1 MKSSAFPYFGTNPR
15 SEEPFLNIS
24 KGDRKGHR
32 SYGGRVYWQD
42 ETYNDSRVLVHVP
55 ETFDVSKPGVIV
67 VFFHGNGATLERD
80 VRDRQLVPQ
89 QISDS
94 GVNAVLLA
102 PQLAV
107 NAADS
112 SAGKFWQPGGFKRF
126 IDESASHLARLYGDP
141 KSAQAFAN
149 LPIVIVGYS
158 GGFLPTAWSLEVG
171 GIPNRVRGVFLLD
184 AVYGELDKF
193 ASWIEK
199 NRTGFFVSS
208 YTRYTKR
215 RDQELMQMLRDKG
228 ITVTESMDGPLRP
241 GSVVFVQTPDGVT
254 HRDYVTQAWTEH
266 PVKDVLV
273 KMAAT
278 PALDPDRQRAV
289 ARAGKRLFA
298 ASHCLRRDRRLRQD
312 HRHQRQ
318 RDKGRRDIARGV
330 KEIARVQKAAD
341 RRSDRLPDIEH
352 RGIERHRG
360 GCERRRCADQPHLLH
375 RIGGRK
381 AQPPD
386 RDGHRHQ
393 RIDAGAERPAGYAGQ
408 QQRREQHRG
417 LPGAPGIDDAGCD
430 RDADETAHAV
440 EREHQ
445 PDRVRPR
452 ARQLR
457 QQRPHE
463 GEHHELAGHLQ
474 RRDQQQQHD
483 HAGCGRHRSR
493 S

>member
-1 MKSSAFPYFGTNPR
+1 MVGAIPKFLTADRASRATAPAAPRRVLSFPLPFPLPRWHWVALAALCVPLTFVIAQRGKAPNAEMLAANTDGAKSRAARSHTSIDTFDDRFPQSPFAERFPNTNERLPQVQRQVGLAPQPPRTVRTEPVRVASLSPTLTLPRSEREELTTLVSMKSSAFPYFGANPR

-32 SYGGRVYWQD
+32 GSGGRVYWQD

-55 ETFDVSKPGVIV
+55 ETFDATKPGVIV

-171 GIPNRVRGVFLLD
+171 GLTNRVRGVFLLD
-184 AVYGELDKF
+184 AIYGELDKF
-193 ASWIEK
+193 ASWVEK

-215 RDQELMQMLRDKG
+215 HDVELMQMLRDKG
-228 ITVTESMDGPLRP
+228 ITVTESMDEPLRP

-278 PALDPDRQRAV
+278 PALTHLASAPN
-289 ARAGKRLFA
+289 AGR
-298 ASHCLRRDRRLRQD
+298 
-312 HRHQRQ
+312 
-318 RDKGRRDIARGV
+318 
-330 KEIARVQKAAD
+330 
-341 RRSDRLPDIEH
+341 
-352 RGIERHRG
+352 
-360 GCERRRCADQPHLLH
+360 
-375 RIGGRK
+375 
-381 AQPPD
+381 
-386 RDGHRHQ
+386 
-393 RIDAGAERPAGYAGQ
+393 
-408 QQRREQHRG
+408 
-417 LPGAPGIDDAGCD
+417 
-430 RDADETAHAV
+430 
-440 EREHQ
+440 
-445 PDRVRPR
+445 
-452 ARQLR
+452 
-457 QQRPHE
+457 
-463 GEHHELAGHLQ
+463 
-474 RRDQQQQHD
+474 
-483 HAGCGRHRSR
+483 
-493 S
+493 

>member
-1 MKSSAFPYFGTNPR
+1 MVGANPKFQMIDRASRATSPGTTRRAPPLRWHWVAVAALFVPLSFVLVQCGKAPSAGMLAANTQGATSKASADSFEDRFPKPQFADRFPTANESLPQVQRQVALAPRQRTVRTESVRVASLNPTLTLPRATDREELTTLVSMKSSAFPYFGNNPR
-15 SEEPFLNIS
+15 SEAPFLNIS

-55 ETFDVSKPGVIV
+55 ETFDVRKPGVIV

-94 GVNAVLLA
+94 GVNAILLA

-126 IDESASHLARLYGDP
+126 LDESASHLARLTGDP

-149 LPIVIVGYS
+149 MPIVIVGYS

-171 GIPNRVRGVFLLD
+171 GVPSRVRGVFLLD
-184 AVYGELDKF
+184 AVYGELEKF

-199 NRTGFFVSS
+199 NRSGFFVSS

-215 RDQELMQMLRDKG
+215 HDKELIEMLRDKG
-228 ITVTESMDGPLRP
+228 ITVTETMDGPLRP

-266 PVKDVLV
+266 PVREVLV

-278 PALDPDRQRAV
+278 PALTRI
-289 ARAGKRLFA
+289 
-298 ASHCLRRDRRLRQD
+298 AS
-312 HRHQRQ
+312 
-318 RDKGRRDIARGV
+318 G
-330 KEIARVQKAAD
+330 
-341 RRSDRLPDIEH
+341 P
-352 RGIERHRG
+352 
-360 GCERRRCADQPHLLH
+360 
-375 RIGGRK
+375 
-381 AQPPD
+381 
-386 RDGHRHQ
+386 
-393 RIDAGAERPAGYAGQ
+393 
-408 QQRREQHRG
+408 
-417 LPGAPGIDDAGCD
+417 
-430 RDADETAHAV
+430 
-440 EREHQ
+440 
-445 PDRVRPR
+445 
-452 ARQLR
+452 
-457 QQRPHE
+457 
-463 GEHHELAGHLQ
+463 
-474 RRDQQQQHD
+474 
-483 HAGCGRHRSR
+483 SR
-493 S
+493 

>member
-1 MKSSAFPYFGTNPR
+1 MRTEPVRVASLTPTLTLPRTEREELTTLVSMKSSAFPYFGANPR

-55 ETFDVSKPGVIV
+55 ETFDATKPGVIV

-107 NAADS
+107 NAANS

-126 IDESASHLARLYGDP
+126 IDKSASHLARLYGDP

-171 GIPNRVRGVFLLD
+171 GLTNRVRGVFLLD

-215 RDQELMQMLRDKG
+215 HDVELMQMLRDKG

-278 PALDPDRQRAV
+278 PALTRLASAPN
-289 ARAGKRLFA
+289 AGR
-298 ASHCLRRDRRLRQD
+298 
-312 HRHQRQ
+312 
-318 RDKGRRDIARGV
+318 
-330 KEIARVQKAAD
+330 
-341 RRSDRLPDIEH
+341 
-352 RGIERHRG
+352 
-360 GCERRRCADQPHLLH
+360 
-375 RIGGRK
+375 
-381 AQPPD
+381 
-386 RDGHRHQ
+386 
-393 RIDAGAERPAGYAGQ
+393 
-408 QQRREQHRG
+408 
-417 LPGAPGIDDAGCD
+417 
-430 RDADETAHAV
+430 
-440 EREHQ
+440 
-445 PDRVRPR
+445 
-452 ARQLR
+452 
-457 QQRPHE
+457 
-463 GEHHELAGHLQ
+463 
-474 RRDQQQQHD
+474 
-483 HAGCGRHRSR
+483 
-493 S
+493 